1 MPDGSIA
8 DLKIEKSSLV
18 PDVDKD
24 ALDIVRS
31 GAPFP
36 RSLKGEIQAYLVTF
50 PFVDITGVP
59 LPQSFVVP
67 DKATSQNLMNE
78 SS

>member
-67 DKATSQNLMNE
+67 IKVKPQNLMNE